1 MPGLTVNSI
10 IFAPSHMKMQLSQRF
25 VLLFLLICGYHSSTR
40 AQSPSTPDSLRAVIA
55 GTNDIRSKAELYRD
69 IANYFIKKTVADSS
83 IYYGKRSL
91 AIYEQLNDKKSVAKV
106 RLSLGTL
113 YAYINDY
120 AAAEN
125 LLELAA
131 AFYEQS
137 DDIEGRSQLNN
148 ALGSLAYRQ
157 KQYDRSVTYYTRNI
171 NYGKEGKKIN
181 PAFITTAYQ
190 GVSHAY
196 IVRQQYGN
204 ALNINTEYIDFVEK
218 HYPDLTGHAYQQ
230 MANLYRITGQS
241 DKCIAAFQK
250 SKEFFLRK
258 KDDANVAISQMAI
271 GTAYVNAGK
280 PDSATA
286 YLEKALKYYRSVNDT
301 ENISNILN
309 PLSAIAFEQ
318 KNYKKAEELILNA
331 IDLIDTKHDSYLY
344 HTSFLWT
351 IRLSRLTADSTNQTA
366 HYKKDLEDITQ
377 QVTDNFEK
385 VLTQQDQVNPN
396 LILHN
401 YRVLATANKLLGNYN
416 KAYDYYN
423 KAIELRDSIYGTEK
437 LRDFSNKEAELELV
451 KERNRVML
459 EEETKRLQLQKE
471 IELKALRFEF
481 EKKQAAAKSEE
492 ERKRLLWEEELKRR
506 DIESRYEQE
515 QQAIT
520 LKFEQEKEI
529 ARINQEKKDAVAAAE
544 LSRTRNIR
552 NMSII
557 GGLLALV
564 LFAVAIW
571 SYLQKKKDN
580 KRIAIEKQKSDD
592 LLLNILPY
600 EVAEELKANGQ
611 TAARLHEEVTVL
623 FTDFVNF
630 TANAEKIGVQ
640 ALLNELNICFTAFD
654 KIIEQYGLEK
664 IKTIG
669 DAYLAVSGLP
679 SSNPQHA
686 ANAVNAALD
695 IAGFIEKRKAV
706 SPTALDIRIGINSG
720 NVIAGIVG
728 VKKFAYDIWGDTVNT
743 AARMEQN
750 SEVGKVNISDTTYQL
765 VKEQFHFTSRGKIS
779 TKGKGE
785 MEMYFVHS
793 KQN

>member
-1 MPGLTVNSI
+1 
-10 IFAPSHMKMQLSQRF
+10 MKMQQTQRL
-25 VLLFLLICGYHSSTR
+25 VLLFLLCCGYHLSTR
-40 AQSPSTPDSLRAVIA
+40 AQSPSTPDSLRAVIT
-55 GTNDIRSKAELYRD
+55 GTGDIKSKAGLYRD
-69 IANYFIKKTVADSS
+69 MANYFIKRSMADSS
-83 IYYGKRSL
+83 IYYGKKSL
-91 AIYEQLNDKKSVAKV
+91 AFYEQLDDKKSVAKIQ
-106 RLSLGTL
+106 LSLGTL
-113 YAYINDY
+113 YAYNTDY
-120 AAAEN
+120 IAAEN
-125 LLELAA
+125 ALKQAA
-131 AFYEQS
+131 AFFDHS
-137 DDIEGRSQLNN
+137 DDLESKSQLNN
-148 ALGSLAYRQ
+148 ALGALTYRQ

-171 NYGKEGKKIN
+171 SYAKEGKKIN

-190 GVSHAY
+190 GISHAY
-196 IVRQQYGN
+196 ILRQQYGN
-204 ALNINTEYIDFVEK
+204 ALNINTEYIDFAEK
-218 HYPDLTGHAYQQ
+218 SYPDLTGQAYQQ
-230 MANLYRITGQS
+230 MAGLYRITGQS

-258 KDDANVAISQMAI
+258 KDDANVAMSEMAI

-286 YLEKALKYYRSVNDT
+286 YLEKALQYYRSVNDT

-331 IDLIDTKHDSYLY
+331 INLINSKHDSYLY

-351 IRLSRLTADSTNQTA
+351 IRLARLTADSTNQTA
-366 HYKKDLEDITQ
+366 HYKKDLEDITR

-385 VLTQQDQVNPN
+385 VLTKQELVNPN
-396 LILHN
+396 LVLHN
-401 YRVLATANKLLGNYN
+401 YRELAKANKLLGNYN

-481 EKKQAAAKSEE
+481 EKKQAAAKTEE
-492 ERKRLLWEEELKRR
+492 ERKRLMLEEELKRK
-506 DIESRYEQE
+506 DIENRYEQE
-515 QQAIT
+515 QQTIT
-520 LKFEQEKEI
+520 LKFQQEKEI
-529 ARINQEKKDAVAAAE
+529 ARINQEKKDAVATAE

-600 EVAEELKANGQ
+600 EVAEELKANGE

-695 IAGFIEKRKAV
+695 IAAFIEKRKTV

-743 AARMEQN
+743 AARMEQS